1 MKSAVTIGLVC
12 GLAILCW
19 LGQGSCAEVVGTVR
33 TVAGKPV
40 QGVKIQAV
48 GESGTLA
55 GEALSGLKGTYTI
68 DGLKPGKYVFKL
80 VPQATGVQAGNG
92 VAYLGDEGLTI
103 DWTVSPDAVAL
114 DDAITGTGSSV
125 ASVISSLATPG
136 AIPVVGGVVAGSVLG
151 GLGAAGAL
159 GTTGTTSPSL

>member
-1 MKSAVTIGLVC
+1 MKSAVTVGLVC

-19 LGQGSCAEVVGTVR
+19 SGQGSCAEVVGTVR

-48 GESGTLA
+48 QESGTLA

-80 VPQATGVQAGNG
+80 VPQATGFQAGNG
-92 VAYLGDEGLTI
+92 VAYLGDKGLTI

-114 DDAITGTGSSV
+114 DDATAGTGTSA
-125 ASVISSLATPG
+125 ASVIGSLLTPAG
-136 AIPVVGGVVAGSVLG
+136 IPVVGGVVAGAVLG
-151 GLGAAGAL
+151 GLGAAGSL
-159 GTTGTTSPSL
+159 GGGTTTPSL